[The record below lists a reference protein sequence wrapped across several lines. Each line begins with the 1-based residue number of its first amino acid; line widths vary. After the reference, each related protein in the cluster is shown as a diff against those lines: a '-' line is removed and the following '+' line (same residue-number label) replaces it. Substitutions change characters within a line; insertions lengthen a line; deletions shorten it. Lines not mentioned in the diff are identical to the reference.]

1 MAVLV
6 QEEGETSG
14 PEADPP
20 QPEATTQEPLCW
32 MLLTTLP
39 VDTFEQAAQCV
50 HWYRLRW
57 VIERSHL
64 VLKSGC
70 RIEELQGETAA
81 RLERA
86 VATYCIVG
94 WGLLGLAEVEGQP
107 PESDAG
113 GVVRP

>member
-39 VDTFEQAAQCV
+39 VNTFEQAAQCV
-50 HWYRLRW
+50 HWYRFRW
-57 VIERSHL
+57 VIERYHL

-70 RIEELQGETAA
+70 RIKHLQVETAP
-81 RLERA
+81 RLDPA
-86 VATYCIVG
+86 FAPHS
-94 WGLLGLAEVEGQP
+94 LLACPLLHP
-107 PESDAG
+107 
-113 GVVRP
+113 